1 LKGENCLQADRI
13 CMFIT
18 CEHGGNSVPK
28 DFAALFYKARKL
40 LEGHRGYDA
49 GALQLAR
56 KFAGELK
63 APLFFSKVTRLL
75 IDLNRSPDNP
85 GRFSEITKALSAEE
99 KAAIENRYYTP
110 YRGGVQSAFA
120 RCIEKRGLAVHI
132 SVHTF
137 TPVLHG
143 KVRIADIGLLY
154 DPSRKN
160 EAAFCVSWQEAF
172 HRLQPDVKIRR
183 NYPYRGKSDG
193 FTTHLRRSFPE
204 RSYLGIELEV
214 NQKILRNGAA
224 WLKLRQALLQSLLT
238 TLKPM

>member
-56 KFAGELK
+56 KFAEELK

-120 RCIEKRGLAVHI
+120 RCIEKRGL
-132 SVHTF
+132 
-137 TPVLHG
+137 
-143 KVRIADIGLLY
+143 VRIADIGLLY

-160 EAAFCVSWQEAF
+160 EAAFCVSWQEAL

-238 TLKPM
+238 TLKPI

>member
-1 LKGENCLQADRI
+1 LKGEIYLQADHL

-28 DFAALFYKARKL
+28 DFAALFYKARRL
-40 LEGHRGYDA
+40 LESHRGYDA
-49 GALQLAR
+49 GALELAR
-56 KFAGELK
+56 TFAEGLK
-63 APLFFSKVTRLL
+63 APLFSSRVTRLL

-85 GRFSEITKALSAEE
+85 GRFSEITKALTEEE

-110 YRGGVQSAFA
+110 YRGGVQSALA
-120 RCIEKRGLAVHI
+120 RGIEKRGLAVHI

-137 TPVLHG
+137 TRVLHG

-154 DPSRKN
+154 DPSRRN
-160 EAAFCVSWQEAF
+160 EAAFCVSWQEAL

-214 NQKILRNGAA
+214 NQKIVSNRAA
-224 WLKLRQALLQSLLT
+224 WLKLRQALLQSLT
-238 TLKPM
+238 IAARSM